1 MSMRRNLTL
10 WGTLFC
16 LVLLLLCLTPQARA
30 VELEVPG
37 LDELWDTA
45 ESYGVTEGGDFDR
58 GLAGLFNEALARA
71 GDLLRRSIVT
81 AGKLLA
87 IAALCALAKGAGEDT
102 LPTVEIAGALA
113 ITALTVS
120 DMGTMIGL
128 GRDTIAKMNV
138 FSDVLLPVMAVL
150 TAATGQVTS
159 AAVRQG
165 ATILFVQLLLS
176 LVDCILVPLLYAYVA
191 VCCAQAAV
199 GNPGLGKVAGLI
211 KSAVQSMLTG
221 VLLAFVGYL
230 TASGAIAGTADAA
243 AIKAAKLAMGRMI
256 PVVGGILA
264 DAAESVLA
272 GAGILKGSV
281 GAAGLLVVL
290 SICITP
296 FLRLGLHYLTY
307 KAAAAL
313 TATIASPRLSQ
324 LVDSIGSAFG
334 LVLGMTGACALLLL
348 FSLVSAVMAV
358 TP

>member
-1 MSMRRNLTL
+1 MRVFFTICLL
-10 WGTLFC
+10 C
-16 LVLLLLCLTPQARA
+16 LVLCPGAA
-30 VELEVPG
+30 AAEPEIPG
-37 LDELWDTA
+37 LDQLW
-45 ESYGVTEGGDFDR
+45 ESAQGYGVTEGEDLER
-58 GLAGLFNEALARA
+58 GLSNLFQDAWANL
-71 GDLLRRSIVT
+71 GDQLRRSAVT

-87 IAALCALAKGAGEDT
+87 IAALCALARGAGEDN
-102 LPTVEIAGALA
+102 LQAVEITGALA

-120 DMGTMIGL
+120 DMGAMIGL
-128 GRDTIAKMNV
+128 GRDTIGKMNI

-150 TAATGQVTS
+150 TAATGQATG

-165 ATILFVQLLLS
+165 ATMLFVQLLLS
-176 LVDCILVPLLYAYVA
+176 LVDGVLIPLIYAYMA

-199 GNPGLGKVAGLI
+199 GNPGLGKIAALLKG
-211 KSAVQSMLTG
+211 AAQSLLTG

-272 GAGILKGSV
+272 GAGILKGTV

-290 SICITP
+290 AICITP

-307 KAAAAL
+307 KVAAAL

-348 FSLVSAVMAV
+348 FSLVSAVTAV
-358 TP
+358 AL

>member
-1 MSMRRNLTL
+1 MRVFFTICLL
-10 WGTLFC
+10 C
-16 LVLLLLCLTPQARA
+16 LVLCPGAA
-30 VELEVPG
+30 AAEPEIPG
-37 LDELWDTA
+37 LDQLWETA
-45 ESYGVTEGGDFDR
+45 QGYGVTEGEDLEG
-58 GLAGLFNEALARA
+58 GLSNLFQDAWSNL
-71 GDLLRRSIVT
+71 GDLLRRSAVT

-87 IAALCALAKGAGEDT
+87 IAALCALARGAGEDN
-102 LPTVEIAGALA
+102 LQAVEITGALA

-120 DMGTMIGL
+120 DMGAMIGL
-128 GRDTIAKMNV
+128 GRDTIGKMNI

-150 TAATGQVTS
+150 TAATGQATG

-165 ATILFVQLLLS
+165 ATMLFVQLLLS
-176 LVDCILVPLLYAYVA
+176 LVDGVLIPLIYAYMA

-199 GNPGLGKVAGLI
+199 DSPGLGKIAALLKGAAQGL
-211 KSAVQSMLTG
+211 LTG

-256 PVVGGILA
+256 PVVGSILA

-272 GAGILKGSV
+272 GAGILKGTV

-290 SICITP
+290 AICITP

-307 KAAAAL
+307 KVAAAL

-348 FSLVSAVMAV
+348 FSLVSAVTAV
-358 TP
+358 AL